1 VSAPQEMP
9 WLSVCLR
16 CQAEAVESF
25 ASSGRFWLPQT
36 PSRQVHGDLAFDDG
50 GVELHVYE
58 TLRGP
63 TALSGTTRGGA
74 MQWATEPVVYGRLR
88 TGEEVTLLQ
97 ASGLALPV
105 DVAEEN
111 WSARFALRGGL
122 AGEDCF
128 SRVLVAFDY
137 LLPWTQPAGIF
148 RGALTASSFTVDTA
162 ESVLADAT
170 LGDGRTVRLVTG
182 VEGNRSDTT
191 IRLDQWCAFEV
202 AGQSAPLVEI
212 LNDWVRPL
220 QDLLVVCIG
229 MPVRLDDIRLGP
241 GRELQLAFEAVQP
254 TASGSR
260 LVPLAGYAAP
270 TLLTYAGSPV
280 PFATLITEWFALRER
295 LPAAVALLC
304 GPYYAPFIY
313 NQHSYGSTFQ
323 SAEAIA
329 KDLLAGREK
338 LPSEHRR
345 RVGAVKAVLQAADLD
360 ADTAGWAIRILQGRN
375 DKPLRQLI
383 EELIAATGDI
393 GSQLLAALP
402 DLAQRAAG
410 ERAGVSHP
418 RDARPAPLERY
429 WIGEALIW
437 VVRVH
442 LLAQLGVT
450 MSTLSARVTAKPMFE
465 RIVQELRSLAGEE
478 AGTADPPMSGDG
490 ASPAEQGEAVTPPA
504 G

>member
-1 VSAPQEMP
+1 
-9 WLSVCLR
+9 
-16 CQAEAVESF
+16 VESF

-36 PSRQVHGDLAFDDG
+36 PGRRVYGDLAFDDV

-58 TLRGP
+58 SLRGP
-63 TALSGTTRGGA
+63 TALSSTTCGGP

-88 TGEEVTLLQ
+88 AGEEVTLLEV
-97 ASGLALPV
+97 SGVAVPV

-122 AGEDCF
+122 VGEDRF
-128 SRVLVAFDY
+128 SRVHVVFDY

-148 RGALTASSFTVDTA
+148 HGALTARTFTVDTV
-162 ESVLADAT
+162 ESVLAEAT

-182 VEGNRSDTT
+182 VEGNRNDTA
-191 IRLDQWCAFEV
+191 IHLDQWCAFEV
-202 AGQSAPLVEI
+202 AGQPASLVEI

-220 QDLLVVCIG
+220 QDLLVVCLG
-229 MPVRLDDIRLGP
+229 LPVRLDDIRFGP

-254 TASGSR
+254 PATSR
-260 LVPLAGYAAP
+260 PLVHLAGYVAP
-270 TLLTYAGSPV
+270 TLLTYAGSPM
-280 PFATLITEWFALRER
+280 PFASLITEWFALCER

-313 NQHSYGSTFQ
+313 SQHSYASTFQ

-329 KDLLAGREK
+329 TYLLAGREK
-338 LPSEHRR
+338 LPSEHRA
-345 RVGAVKAVLQAADLD
+345 RVAAVKAVLQAADLD
-360 ADTAGWAIRILQGRN
+360 ADTAGWAIRILQARN

-383 EELIAATGDI
+383 EELIAATGDM
-393 GSQLLAALP
+393 GSQLLAALS
-402 DLAQRAAG
+402 DLPQRAADV
-410 ERAGVSHP
+410 RVGVSHP
-418 RDARPAPLERY
+418 RDGRPATLERY

-442 LLAQLGVT
+442 LLAQLGVAMT
-450 MSTLSARVTAKPMFE
+450 DLSARVTAKPIFE
-465 RIVQELRSLAGEE
+465 RIVQELRSLADEE
-478 AGTADPPMSGDG
+478 AGAAEPATSQDGGSPP
-490 ASPAEQGEAVTPPA
+490 EQGEVVTPPA